1 MNGSSLSYRWDGR
14 PDGPVLVLSHSLG
27 VSHAMWDPQIAAL
40 GEHFRI
46 LRYDLRGHGDSG
58 LPEAPWTID
67 DFGRDVI
74 GLLDELGLDEV
85 EYCGLS
91 IGGIIGIWLGQN
103 APERFSRLVLCNCSA
118 AIENTAPLQAR
129 IEKIRAEGVPSIVE
143 MVLDRWLTPPFRESH
158 PEAEAAIRS
167 LLLATGDEGYVRT
180 CGALCRFDLRPGLG
194 AMTTP
199 SLAIYG
205 KHDTSTPPEATRA
218 FAAAMPDC
226 RVAELDSAHLSN
238 VEAAA
243 EFNRVVLDFLLTAK
257 A

>member
-1 MNGSSLSYRWDGR
+1 MADTPLFHRWDGR
-14 PDGPVLVLSHSLG
+14 PDGPVLVLAHSLG
-27 VSHAMWDPQIAAL
+27 VSHAMWEPQIAAL

-58 LPEAPWTID
+58 LPETPWTID

-74 GLLDELGLDEV
+74 NLLDELGLDQV
-85 EYCGLS
+85 AYCGLS

-129 IEKIRAEGVPSIVE
+129 IDKIRAEGVPSIVE

-167 LLLATGDEGYVRT
+167 LLLATGDEGYVHT
-180 CGALCRFDLRPGLG
+180 CGALCNFDLRPGLG
-194 AMTTP
+194 SMAMP

-205 KHDTSTPPEATRA
+205 KHDTSTPPETTKA

-226 RVAELDSAHLSN
+226 RVEELDSAHLSN
-238 VEAAA
+238 VEASAG
-243 EFNRVVLDFLLTAK
+243 FNRVVLEFLCEDHD
-257 A
+257 